1 VGTMTSHTLRR
12 SSLFLAILASLILAP
27 DNPAK
32 PGPAVPARKAP
43 AEDPRTKAARLLN
56 LGVAYM
62 NQQRMEQALK
72 MFEQAAA
79 LDPALSSARLNQ
91 SIALLNLQRQ
101 EPAKALLL
109 EAVQH
114 DPKNARG
121 WYNLGLLYRNLGQ
134 VEESLDAFRKVA
146 KLDPADPDTHYFLGT
161 LYLQQKQHSQAVAEF
176 ERTLELAPFH
186 VSAEFGLARAYQRL
200 GEADKSRQHL
210 ARFEKLTQ
218 EKLGAPMSL
227 IYGEQG
233 KYSLAEEPAQQAA
246 AAGLAIRVHFVSVAA
261 QAGLRP
267 TPAVHKPFN
276 PISSASSRSEN
287 VAAMLGPGACFLDYD
302 GDGRSDLL
310 LATGDPADALHL
322 YRNLGNG
329 RFQDVTRAAGLRVS
343 GLVLGCVAGDY
354 DNDGKV
360 DFAVSFSD
368 HVALFHNL
376 GNGRFAET
384 TASAGIRT
392 QGLPLGLTFV
402 DYDHDGDLDLYVAI
416 FADSPNA
423 DPGKPLELPAPA
435 AGHNV
440 LWRNN
445 GNGTFSDVTEAT
457 GLGGSGSS
465 VGAAIADLN
474 RDRAVDLV
482 VTGGK
487 APLVLLNP
495 REGKFNG
502 VSPWTGA
509 PPAATAGV
517 TVLDFDKD
525 GWPDLAFTH
534 WGSPGISLWRNVEGR
549 RFEPVALPDLH
560 WTRAWGIAAMDYD
573 NDGWID
579 LVAVG
584 EANGKG
590 EVRLLRNL
598 GGKGFED
605 VSASTGLTAVK
616 LNQPRALITADY
628 DGDGDTDLLITQ
640 NGGPP
645 VLLRNDGGNR
655 NHSLR
660 IVLKGLADNKSA
672 IGTKVEVFA
681 GAMHQ
686 HWEVQSSSGYLG
698 QSAPEI
704 VAGLGQAT
712 EADVVRLL
720 WPTGVLQDEV
730 QLAAGR
736 RHVIEEIDRR
746 GSSCPTLFVWNGERY
761 QLVADMIGAGVVGHW
776 VAPGRTNDFDPTE
789 YVKVEGTHARLRN
802 GRLSFRFMEP
812 MEEVVYLD
820 QVKLLAVDHPA
831 DAEVYPNERFL
842 SAPPFPPFDVIVTR
856 GARPPAGAWDGRG
869 RNVLPLLLR
878 RDHQYVAGFKPAG
891 FAGFTELH
899 TLELDLGAPYQSGP
913 LRLLLH
919 GFIEYF
925 TANSMYAAYQVGL
938 SPIAPYVEAQDA
950 SGRWVR
956 VVDDMGFPAGL
967 ARTMVADLSGRLPAG
982 TRRIRIVTNL
992 EIYWDQISIDTM
1004 QEKIPVRVSE
1014 VPLAQARLAFH
1025 GYPRVIEGKLRS
1037 DLDYVYEDA
1046 SPSGPYARA
1055 AGNYTSYGDVLPLLT
1070 QAEDKFVIFGS
1081 GDEVALEFDPATLP
1095 APPAGWTRDYFFFA
1109 DGFEKD
1115 MDFYALHGQT
1125 VEPLPYH
1132 AMGRYPYLADHSY
1145 PAAAPYVDYQLDY
1158 NTRGESGKTVR
1169 GFRFSYRKTQAK

>member
-1 VGTMTSHTLRR
+1 MRR
-12 SSLFLAILASLILAP
+12 FWLCLAILALLALAP
-27 DNPAK
+27 VDAAKSRPA
-32 PGPAVPARKAP
+32 ASSRKA
-43 AEDPRTKAARLLN
+43 ASTEDPKTKAARLLN

-79 LDPALSSARLNQ
+79 LDPAFSSARLNQ
-91 SIALLNLQRQ
+91 GIALLNLQRQ
-101 EPAKALLL
+101 EPAKAILL
-109 EAVQH
+109 EAVQR
-114 DPKNARG
+114 DPKSTRG

-134 VEESLDAFRKVA
+134 AEEALDAFRKVA
-146 KLDPADPDTHYFLGT
+146 ELDPSDPDTHYFLGT

-200 GEADKSRQHL
+200 GETDKSRQHL
-210 ARFEKLTQ
+210 ARFEKLTR
-218 EKLGAPMSL
+218 EKLGTPMSL

-233 KYSLAEEPAQQAA
+233 KYSLAEELTQQAA
-246 AAGLAIRVHFVSVAA
+246 APGPAIRVRFASVAA
-261 QAGLRP
+261 QAGLRF
-267 TPAVHKPFN
+267 TPAAHKLSDPPAPRAGSDF
-276 PISSASSRSEN
+276 ED
-287 VAAMLGPGACFLDYD
+287 VAALLGPGACFFDYD

-310 LATGDPADALHL
+310 LAAGDPNDALKL

-329 RFQDVTRAAGLRVS
+329 RFRDVTRAAGLRAS
-343 GLVLGCVAGDY
+343 GLALGCTAGDY
-354 DNDGKV
+354 DNDGKT
-360 DFAVSFSD
+360 DLAISFSD
-368 HVALFHNL
+368 HVTLFHNQ
-376 GNGRFAET
+376 GNGRFVDVSKAAGLT
-384 TASAGIRT
+384 THGN
-392 QGLPLGLTFV
+392 PLGLTFV
-402 DYDHDGDLDLYVAI
+402 DYDHDGDLDLYVAAR
-416 FADSPNA
+416 ADSF
-423 DPGKPLELPAPA
+423 
-435 AGHNV
+435 NV

-445 GNGTFSDVTEAT
+445 GNSTFTDATEAT
-457 GLGGSGSS
+457 GLDGSGSS

-482 VTGGK
+482 VTGGRK
-487 APLVLLNP
+487 APMVFLNP
-495 REGKFNG
+495 REGKFNAI
-502 VSPWTGA
+502 SPWVGA
-509 PPAATAGV
+509 PPEATAGV

-525 GWPDLAFTH
+525 GWMDLAFTH
-534 WGSPGISLWRNVEGR
+534 WGSPGISLWRNLEGR
-549 RFEPVALPDLH
+549 SFEPVALPPLG
-560 WTRAWGIAAMDYD
+560 WTRAWGIAAVDYD
-573 NDGWID
+573 NDGWLD

-584 EANGKG
+584 EVDGKG
-590 EVRLLRNL
+590 EIRLLRNL
-598 GGKGFED
+598 GGKSFED
-605 VSASTGLTAVK
+605 VSAATGLATLK
-616 LNQPRALITADY
+616 LHQPRALITADY

-645 VLLRNDGGNR
+645 MLLRNDGGNR

-660 IVLKGLADNKSA
+660 IALKGLADNKSA
-672 IGTKVEVFA
+672 IGTRVEVFA
-681 GAMHQ
+681 GAVRQ

-776 VAPGRTNDFDPTE
+776 VAPGETNDFDPTE
-789 YVKVEGTHARLRN
+789 YVKVEGGRARLRN

-842 SAPPFPPFDVIVTR
+842 SAPPFPPFDVIASR
-856 GARPPAGAWDGRG
+856 DARPPAGAWDGRG
-869 RNVLPLLLR
+869 RSVLPQLLR
-878 RDHQYVAGFKPAG
+878 RDHQFVTGFKPAG

-899 TLELDLGAPYQSGP
+899 SLELDLGATYQSGP

-925 TANSMYAAYQVGL
+925 TANSMYAAYQAGM

-950 SGRWVR
+950 SGRWIK

-992 EIYWDQISIDTM
+992 EIYWDQILIDTT
-1004 QEKIPVRVSE
+1004 QQKIPVRVSE

-1025 GYPRVIEGKLRS
+1025 GYPRAIEGKLRS
-1037 DLDYVYEDA
+1037 DLDYAYEDT

-1055 AGNYTSYGDVLPLLT
+1055 AGNYTNYGDVLPLVAR
-1070 QAEDKFVIFGS
+1070 AEDKFAIFGS

-1115 MDFYALHGQT
+1115 MDFYAFHGQT

-1132 AMGRYPYLADHSY
+1132 SMGRYPYPAGRGY
-1145 PAAAPYVDYQLDY
+1145 PAAAPYVDYQLNY
-1158 NTRGESGKTVR
+1158 NMRGESGRSER
-1169 GFRFSYRKTQAK
+1169 GFRFAFRKRHQPRQP

>member
-1 VGTMTSHTLRR
+1 MSA
-12 SSLFLAILASLILAP
+12 SS
-27 DNPAK
+27 AK
-32 PGPAVPARKAP
+32 SGPAVVPARKAP
-43 AEDPRTKAARLLN
+43 AEAPTTKAARLLN

-79 LDPALSSARLNQ
+79 LDPALFPARLNQ
-91 SIALLNLQRQ
+91 GIALLNLQRP
-101 EPAKALLL
+101 EPAKTILL
-109 EAVQH
+109 EAVH
-114 DPKNARG
+114 RDPKSARG
-121 WYNLGLLYRNLGQ
+121 WYNLGLLYRNVGQ
-134 VEESLDAFRKVA
+134 AEESLDAFRKVA
-146 KLDPADPDTHYFLGT
+146 ALDPVDPDTHYFLAT
-161 LYLQQKQHSQAVAEF
+161 LYLQQKQHAQAVTEF

-200 GEADKSRQHL
+200 GEGEKSRQHL

-233 KYSLAEEPAQQAA
+233 KYSLAEEVAGEAV
-246 AAGLAIRVHFVSVAA
+246 AAGPAIRVRFVPATA
-261 QAGLRP
+261 QAGLQA
-267 TPAVHKPFN
+267 TPGERKPVST
-276 PISSASSRSEN
+276 SSIAQGAEF
-287 VAAMLGPGACFLDYD
+287 GPGACFLDYD

-310 LATGDPADALHL
+310 LATGNPNDGLKL

-343 GLVLGCVAGDY
+343 GLALGCVAGDY
-354 DNDGKV
+354 DNDGKT
-360 DFAVSFSD
+360 DLAISFSD
-368 HVALFHNL
+368 HVALFRNL
-376 GNGRFAET
+376 GNGHFAEVTKAAGLT
-384 TASAGIRT
+384 THGN
-392 QGLPLGLTFV
+392 PLGLTFV
-402 DYDHDGDLDLYVAI
+402 DYDHDGDLDLYVATL
-416 FADSPNA
+416 ANA
-423 DPGKPLELPAPA
+423 
-435 AGHNV
+435 HNV

-445 GNGTFSDVTEAT
+445 GNGTFTDVTEAT

-465 VGAAIADLN
+465 IGAAIADLN

-482 VTGGK
+482 VTGGRK
-487 APLVLLNP
+487 APMVYLNP
-495 REGKFNG
+495 REGKFDSI
-502 VSPWTGA
+502 SPWTGA
-509 PPAATAGV
+509 PPEATAGV
-517 TVLDFDKD
+517 VVLDFDKD

-534 WGSPGISLWRNVEGR
+534 WGSPGISLWRNIEGR
-549 RFEPVALPDLH
+549 RFERVPLPDLH
-560 WTRAWGIAAMDYD
+560 WTRAWGIAAVDYD

-584 EANGKG
+584 EKDGKG
-590 EVRLLRNL
+590 EIRLLRNL

-605 VSASTGLTAVK
+605 VSESTGLTAIK
-616 LNQPRALITADY
+616 LNQPRAVITADY

-655 NHSLR
+655 NHSLC
-660 IVLKGLADNKSA
+660 IALKGLADNKSA

-681 GAMHQ
+681 GAMRQ

-761 QLVADMIGAGVVGHW
+761 ELVADMIGAGVVGHW
-776 VAPGRTNDFDPTE
+776 VAPGQTNDFDPTE
-789 YVKVEGTHARLRN
+789 YVKVEGARARLRN

-831 DAEVYPNERFL
+831 DADVYPNERFL
-842 SAPPFPPFDVIVTR
+842 SAPPFPDFAVITSR
-856 GARPPAGAWDGRG
+856 GARPPAGAWDGQG
-869 RNVLPLLLR
+869 RNVLPQLLH
-878 RDHQYVAGFKPAG
+878 RDHQYVTGFKPAG

-925 TANSMYAAYQVGL
+925 TANSMYAAYQAGM
-938 SPIAPYVEAQDA
+938 SPIAPYVEAQDSA
-950 SGRWVR
+950 GRWVR

-992 EIYWDQISIDTM
+992 EIYWDQILIDTT

-1037 DLDYVYEDA
+1037 DFTYDYEDA
-1046 SPSGPYARA
+1046 SQTGPYARA
-1055 AGNYTSYGDVLPLLT
+1055 AGNYTRYGDVLPLLT

-1081 GDEVALEFDPATLP
+1081 GDEVALEFDPTTLP

-1115 MDFYALHGQT
+1115 MDFYAFHGQT

-1132 AMGRYPYLADHSY
+1132 AMGRYPYPADHSY

-1158 NTRGESGKTVR
+1158 NTRGESGKAVR
-1169 GFRFSYRKTQAK
+1169 GFRFSYRRTQAK